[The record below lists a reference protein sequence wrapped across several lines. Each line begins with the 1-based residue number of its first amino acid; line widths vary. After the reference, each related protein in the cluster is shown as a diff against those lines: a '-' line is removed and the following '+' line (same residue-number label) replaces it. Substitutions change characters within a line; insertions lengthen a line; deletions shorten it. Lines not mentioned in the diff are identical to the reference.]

1 MLWHFIHL
9 SEEIITLELCFS
21 MFAASDQVLR
31 SCAALL
37 KAVGVTQEKR
47 VFLTVFNFNV
57 IFRFILKRSL

>member
-47 VFLTVFNFNV
+47 EVTVFNFNV

>member
-37 KAVGVTQEKR
+37 KAVGITQEKR
-47 VFLTVFNFNV
+47 EVTVFNFNV